1 MAARKEQS
9 ASKPEELGFEAALER
24 LEALVRRMEAGEMGL
39 DDMVGA
45 FEEGQR
51 LIKHCTRK
59 LNEVERRIELLAKG
73 ADGGVEA
80 ESFKLADGTA
90 DKSP

>member
-1 MAARKEQS
+1 MAARKEQGV
-9 ASKPEELGFEAALER
+9 SKAEDLGFEPALER
-24 LEALVRRMEAGEMGL
+24 LEALVRRMEAGELGL

-51 LIKHCTRK
+51 LIQHCTRK

-73 ADGGVEA
+73 ADGQVAAVPFTPG
-80 ESFKLADGTA
+80 DGPG

>member
-1 MAARKEQS
+1 MAARKEQG
-9 ASKPEELGFEAALER
+9 ASKPEDLGFEPALER

-39 DDMVGA
+39 DEMVGA

-51 LIKHCTRK
+51 LIQHCSRK

-73 ADGGVEA
+73 AGGSAVA
-80 ESFKLADGTA
+80 EPFTPADGPG